1 MLLLSSKLKIQS
13 PGKVLVLL
21 SHQFHQSQDS
31 SPQPPVLLLTL
42 TRRVL
47 MERPLLSMLKSPK
60 NSVMKP
66 PRRLKLDFHTLLPL
80 FNLRTQS
87 PGKVLVLLSHQ
98 FHQSQDLLPLPLLL
112 LETLTRRVLMAKR
125 QSLMPKSL
133 SNSATMPPRR
143 PKPDSHTP
151 LLSSK

>member
-1 MLLLSSKLKIQS
+1 
-13 PGKVLVLL
+13 VLVLL
-21 SHQFHQSQDS
+21 SHQFHQSQDL
-31 SPQPPVLLLTL
+31 SPLLLLLLETL
-42 TRRVL
+42 TRRVP
-47 MERPLLSMLKSPK
+47 MERLPLSMLKSP
-60 NSVMKP
+60 NNLPTMP
-66 PRRLKLDFHTLLPL
+66 PPRLKLDFHTLLPL
-80 FNLRTQS
+80 FNLKTQS